1 MSDFEPSWD
10 HYRTFLAVMREGS
23 LSAAA
28 RDLGLA
34 QPTVGR
40 HIEALE
46 TAIGIQLFL
55 RTPQGLLPTEAAIDL
70 RPQAEQ
76 LSLQA
81 TALLR
86 SVSAHRSSAK
96 GAVAGTVRISASDT
110 IAVEVLPDILEGLA
124 NRYPA
129 LIIELSVSD
138 TIEDLLRQEADIAI
152 RLAAPTQEALVVRRI
167 GSIDVGLY
175 AHRRYL
181 EQHGVPITLDDLSR
195 HRLIGYH
202 SETAFVRSM
211 RKRYPALEHAQPAL
225 KVDSNIA
232 QMALIRSGCGIGFF
246 QVGLARRDPDLVRV
260 LQDELAMT
268 LPAFVAM
275 HENLRATPRCRV
287 TFDAIADGMEVHVK
301 SSDRQGPAGNLY
313 IFV

>member
-1 MSDFEPSWD
+1 MSDLEPSWD

-28 RDLGLA
+28 RGLGLA

-40 HIEALE
+40 HIDALE

-55 RTPQGLLPTEAAIDL
+55 RTPQGLLPTEAAVDL

-76 LSLQA
+76 FAIQA

-110 IAVEVLPDILEGLA
+110 IAVEVLPDILEALA
-124 NRYPA
+124 NRYPE

-152 RLAAPTQEALVVRRI
+152 RMAEPTQEALVVRRI
-167 GSIDVGLY
+167 GNIDIGLY

-181 EQHGVPITLDDLSR
+181 EQHGVPTTLDDISR
-195 HRLIGYH
+195 HRVIGYH
-202 SETAFVRSM
+202 SESAFVRSM
-211 RKRYPALEHAQPAL
+211 RKRYPVLEHTQAAL

-246 QVGLARRDPDLVRV
+246 QLGLARRDPNLVRV

-268 LPAFVAM
+268 LTTFVAM
-275 HENLRATPRCRV
+275 HENLRTTPRCRV
-287 TFDAIADGMEVHVK
+287 TFDAIADGMAAYVK
-301 SSDRQGPAGNLY
+301 SSDR
-313 IFV
+313 

>member
-1 MSDFEPSWD
+1 MSELEPSWD

-28 RDLGLA
+28 RALGLA

-40 HIEALE
+40 HIDALE

-70 RPQAEQ
+70 WPQAEQ
-76 LSLQA
+76 LALQA

-86 SVSAHRSSAK
+86 SVSTHRSSTK

-110 IAVEVLPDILEGLA
+110 IAVEVLPEILAALT
-124 NRYPA
+124 NHYPE

-152 RLAAPTQEALVVRRI
+152 RMAEPTQEALVVRRI

-181 EQHGVPITLDDLSR
+181 EQHGVPTSLDDLGR
-195 HRLIGYH
+195 HRVIGYH
-202 SETAFVRSM
+202 AESAFVRSM
-211 RKRYPALEHAQPAL
+211 RKRYPGLEHAQPAL

-232 QMALIRSGCGIGFF
+232 QMALIRAGCGIGFF
-246 QVGLARRDPDLVRV
+246 QLGLARRDPDLVRI
-260 LQDELAMT
+260 LQSELALT
-268 LPAFVAM
+268 LTTFVAM
-275 HENLRATPRCRV
+275 HENLKTTPRCRV
-287 TFDAIADGMEVHVK
+287 TFDAIAEGMAAYIK
-301 SSDRQGPAGNLY
+301 SADR
-313 IFV
+313 

>member
-181 EQHGVPITLDDLSR
+181 EQHGVPTTLDDLSR

-202 SETAFVRSM
+202 SESAFVRSM
-211 RKRYPALEHAQPAL
+211 RKRNPALEHAQPAL

-246 QVGLARRDPDLVRV
+246 QAGLARRDPDLVRV
-260 LQDELAMT
+260 LQDELAMA

-275 HENLRATPRCRV
+275 HENFRTTPRCRV
-287 TFDAIADGMEVHVK
+287 TFDAIADGMEVYVK
-301 SSDRQGPAGNLY
+301 SSDRQGTAPRG
-313 IFV
+313 